1 MEKHHQFHSD
11 QQALNLTLSAAA
23 LATIVCTIE
32 LLRIPTDSKNAFLF
46 GLSKE
51 RLLMLIVFTII
62 FIINLFC
69 LLQREKLAKHL
80 AGSRKGKTVSL
91 ILSAVFLFLLLM
103 PDYRFNRA
111 AAYFTRLRPFIL
123 WIFLT
128 SFFFLLYFIYTQ
140 DKFESL
146 RETIKNLCAQK
157 KFILP
162 VLAVL
167 CCGVLFVEITGL
179 GKIVESALWNKN
191 GIPLQ
196 SIQLYISVVIFCI
209 IWKTGLFSRT
219 GQNKRLLNFLLI
231 WAVSALIW
239 SLAPMADHFFAPGPY
254 APDGAFYPYSDALNY
269 DFAAQTALLGWRYN
283 MKRTLLK
290 PTLTFISFLSHL
302 VTGNDNNM
310 SMMVQSALYAILPAI
325 IYLIGAAIGGNG
337 CGYLAAAF
345 SLIKEWNALQTRTVL
360 TINSRL
366 FMSEFLTQI
375 LVALY
380 CYAIFRWLKK
390 EKKES
395 LYAIIAGGTVV
406 MGFFTRYNFAAFLPA
421 GLLLVLIAYRKN
433 FLRLLKTVFLFCLAA
448 ALTAAPLLYRDKDIS
463 WGLYD
468 ELSYTVESILL
479 KTRLINPTPTV
490 PVEVIP
496 PESTA
501 AENAPEAAIQ
511 AEPQPSTE
519 QAAGTENIPEP
530 ETLTETVP
538 SSEPVIGPEVVP
550 VTEKQEETSP
560 AAEETAVTYNNEKLE
575 IPAEEEAVTD
585 QQEAPVP
592 ELPADLQETA
602 KEEFNT
608 GQITQNNSNEISTVT
623 LPVYQSI
630 INHGLHNLIAS
641 SLTLPMELKFDDLK
655 HLYTQEGDGLWRD
668 SFRGN
673 YSAGQ
678 WAFILVW
685 IILGAAAIGIL
696 ISDHGIA
703 GFSIPFFWL
712 VYSFSIGISR
722 SSGGRYVVPTN
733 WIPML
738 LLAYCI
744 TLLFSK
750 GKIRLPE
757 SVPASLP
764 LWQPAAAMFG
774 FFAFF
779 SAMYLLEI
787 HMPQKQ
793 TAAPEGDLAV
803 LQERLSDHE
812 EIDWDLIRAQQEQ
825 GVLHVT
831 HGIALYPR
839 FYYFR
844 DGENIKNDLL
854 MWKEYS
860 RLTFTGAD
868 FTGGWGSLSQGY
880 MMPHTEQINDLPHG
894 SVFRAISCK
903 SEFNYEDVLAV
914 TAETQDGKVY
924 TYVRDPL
931 PAFSC
936 PVPEPVCYSLENCR

>member
-1 MEKHHQFHSD
+1 MEKHHKFHSD

-23 LATIVCTIE
+23 LATIICTIE

-51 RLLMLIVFTII
+51 RLLMLIVFTVI

-69 LLQREKLAKHL
+69 LLQREKLANKL
-80 AGSRKGKTVSL
+80 AGSQKGKIFSM
-91 ILSAVFLFLLLM
+91 ILTIIPLFFLLM
-103 PDYRFNRA
+103 PDYRFDRA

-128 SFFFLLYFIYTQ
+128 SFFFLLFFIYTQ
-140 DKFESL
+140 DKFSGF
-146 RETIKNLCAQK
+146 RETIKNLCSQK

-162 VLAVL
+162 VLAAL

-179 GKIVESALWNKN
+179 GQTVESALWNKN

-196 SIQLYISVVIFCI
+196 SIQLFVSVVVFYLF
-209 IWKTGLFSRT
+209 WKTGLFSRI
-219 GQNKRLLNFLLI
+219 GNSKRLLNFLLI

-254 APDGAFYPYSDALNY
+254 APDGAFFPYSDAQNY

-290 PTLTFISFLSHL
+290 PTLAFISFLSHL
-302 VTGNDNNM
+302 VTGNDNNL
-310 SMMVQSALYAILPAI
+310 SMMVQSALYAILPAV
-325 IYLIGAAIGGNG
+325 IYLFGTAIGGNG
-337 CGYLAAAF
+337 CGYLAAAL

-360 TINSRL
+360 TIHSRL
-366 FMSEFLTQI
+366 FMSEFLMQI
-375 LVALY
+375 LLAVY
-380 CYAIFRWLKK
+380 CYALFRWLKRD
-390 EKKES
+390 KKES
-395 LYAIIAGGTVV
+395 LYAITAGGTLAL
-406 MGFFTRYNFAAFLPA
+406 GIFTRYNFAAFLPA

-433 FLRLLKTVFLFCLAA
+433 FLRLLKTVILFCLTA

-468 ELSYTVESILL
+468 ELKYTVESILL
-479 KTRLINPTPTV
+479 KTRLSNPDPEI

-496 PESTA
+496 PESIPT
-501 AENAPEAAIQ
+501 EITPEEAIQ
-511 AEPQPSTE
+511 AEPLSS
-519 QAAGTENIPEP
+519 P
-530 ETLTETVP
+530 ETVTEPNVDPETQTDTVR
-538 SSEPVIGPEVVP
+538 SAEPMNVTEMVS
-550 VTEKQEETSP
+550 VTEKSEGTSSIAEEADDTSP
-560 AAEETAVTYNNEKLE
+560 EINTGILLEEAAETE
-575 IPAEEEAVTD
+575 
-585 QQEAPVP
+585 QQEAPEP
-592 ELPADLQETA
+592 EIPDDLRESE
-602 KEEFNT
+602 KEELNT
-608 GQITQNNSNEISTVT
+608 GQITQENSDINSTVT

-630 INHGLHNLIAS
+630 INHGLHNFIAS
-641 SLTLPMELKFDDLK
+641 ALTLPMELTFDDLE
-655 HLYTQEGDGLWRD
+655 HLYTQEGSGLWRD
-668 SFRGN
+668 SFRGD

-678 WAFILVW
+678 WTFLFVW
-685 IILGAAAIGIL
+685 IILGAAAAGML
-696 ISDHGIA
+696 IKDHGLA
-703 GFSIPFFWL
+703 GFSIPYFWI
-712 VYSFSIGISR
+712 VYAFSIGISR

-733 WIPML
+733 WIPMM
-738 LLAYCI
+738 LLAYSI

-750 GKIRLPE
+750 GKIHLREIEP
-757 SVPASLP
+757 SSLP
-764 LWQPAAAMFG
+764 LWQPLTVMFG

-787 HMPQKQ
+787 HMPRRQ
-793 TAAPEGDLAV
+793 TKAPEGDLAV
-803 LQERLSDHE
+803 LQERLSDHG
-812 EIDWDLIRAQQEQ
+812 EIDWDLVRTQQQQ
-825 GVLHVT
+825 GLLHVT

-844 DGENIKNDLL
+844 DGENVKNDLL

-868 FTGGWGSLSQGY
+868 FRDGWNSLSQGY

-903 SEFNYEDVLAV
+903 ADYAYEDVLAV
-914 TAETQDGKVY
+914 TVETKDGEVY

>member
-1 MEKHHQFHSD
+1 MEKHHEFHTE

-32 LLRIPTDSKNAFLF
+32 LLRIPADSKNAFLF

-51 RLLMLIVFTII
+51 RLLMLMVFTII

-69 LLQREKLAKHL
+69 LLQREKLAKHP
-80 AGSRKGKTVSL
+80 ADSKKGKVFCM
-91 ILSAVFLFLLLM
+91 ILTIIPLFFLLM
-103 PDYRFNRA
+103 PDYRFKRA

-128 SFFFLLYFIYTQ
+128 SFSFFLFFSYAQ
-140 DKFESL
+140 DKFSGVI
-146 RETIKNLCAQK
+146 ETLSNLFAEK
-157 KFILP
+157 RAVLV

-167 CCGVLFVEITGL
+167 CCGILFVEITGL
-179 GKIVESALWNKN
+179 GKTVESTLWNKN

-196 SIQLYISVVIFCI
+196 SIQLFSSLVVFCL
-209 IWKTGLFSRT
+209 IWKTGLFNRI

-254 APDGAFYPYSDALNY
+254 QPNGAFYPYSDALNY

-290 PTLTFISFLSHL
+290 PTLVFISFLSHL
-302 VTGNDNNM
+302 VTGNDNNL

-325 IYLIGAAIGGNG
+325 IYLFGTAIGGNG

-360 TINSRL
+360 TIHSRL

-375 LVALY
+375 LLAVY
-380 CYAIFRWLKK
+380 CYALFRWLKK
-390 EKKES
+390 DKKES

-406 MGFFTRYNFAAFLPA
+406 LGFFTRYNFAAFLPA

-433 FLRLLKTVFLFCLAA
+433 FLRLLKTLILFCLTA
-448 ALTAAPLLYRDKDIS
+448 ALTAAPLLYRDKDIP

-468 ELSYTVESILL
+468 ELNFTVESILF
-479 KTRLINPTPTV
+479 KNRLSNPTPTI

-496 PESTA
+496 SESIPAETKPESEIPTDVLPS
-501 AENAPEAAIQ
+501 PEPVTEPIKITETEIQ
-511 AEPQPSTE
+511 TDTVQSA
-519 QAAGTENIPEP
+519 EP
-530 ETLTETVP
+530 ETVPEMVPETDENLEDAAAPLPDENTEI
-538 SSEPVIGPEVVP
+538 PVE
-550 VTEKQEETSP
+550 
-560 AAEETAVTYNNEKLE
+560 AAE
-575 IPAEEEAVTD
+575 VTD
-585 QQEAPVP
+585 HQEAPVQ
-592 ELPADLQETA
+592 EIPADLQETA

-608 GQITQNNSNEISTVT
+608 GQITQGNSNEISTVT

-630 INHGLHNLIAS
+630 INHGLHNFIAS
-641 SLTLPMELKFDDLK
+641 ALTLPMELSFDNLE

-668 SFRGN
+668 SFRGE

-696 ISDHGIA
+696 IRNHGIA
-703 GFSIPFFWL
+703 GFSIPYFWL

-733 WIPML
+733 WIPMM

-793 TAAPEGDLAV
+793 TAAPQGDLAI

-812 EIDWDLIRAQQEQ
+812 EINWDLVRAQQEQ

-831 HGIALYPR
+831 HGAALYPR

-844 DGENIKNDLL
+844 DGENVKNDLL

-860 RLTFTGAD
+860 RMIFTGAD
-868 FTGGWGSLSQGY
+868 FMGGWNSLSQGY
-880 MMPHTEQINDLPHG
+880 MMPHTEQINDFPHE

-914 TAETQDGKVY
+914 TVETKDGEVY

>member
-1 MEKHHQFHSD
+1 MEKHHKLHSD

-23 LATIVCTIE
+23 LATVICTIE

-51 RLLMLIVFTII
+51 RLLMLIVFTVI

-69 LLQREKLAKHL
+69 LLQREKLSKQL
-80 AGSRKGKTVSL
+80 SGSQKGK
-91 ILSAVFLFLLLM
+91 VFSMIMTIIPLFLLLM
-103 PDYRFNRA
+103 PEYRFDRA
-111 AAYFTRLRPFIL
+111 SAYFTRLRPFIL

-140 DKFESL
+140 DKFEGV
-146 RETIKNLCAQK
+146 RETIENLCARK

-162 VLAVL
+162 VLALL
-167 CCGVLFVEITGL
+167 CCGILFVEITGL
-179 GKIVESALWNKN
+179 GKTVESALWNKN

-196 SIQLYISVVIFCI
+196 SIQLFSSLAVFFIF
-209 IWKTGLFSRT
+209 WKTGLFSRI
-219 GQNKRLLNFLLI
+219 GQHKRLLNFLLI

-254 APDGAFYPYSDALNY
+254 APNDAFYPYSDALNY

-290 PTLTFISFLSHL
+290 PTLVFISFLSHL
-302 VTGNDNNM
+302 VTGNDNDL

-325 IYLIGAAIGGNG
+325 IYLFGTAVGGNG

-345 SLIKEWNALQTRTVL
+345 SLIKEWNALQTRPVL
-360 TINSRL
+360 TTHSRL
-366 FMSEFLTQI
+366 FMSEFLMQI
-375 LVALY
+375 LLAVY
-380 CYAIFRWLKK
+380 CYALFRWLKK
-390 EKKES
+390 DKKES
-395 LYAIIAGGTVV
+395 LYAITAGGTLVL
-406 MGFFTRYNFAAFLPA
+406 GIFTRYNFAAFLPA

-433 FLRLLKTVFLFCLAA
+433 FLRLLKTILLFCLTA

-468 ELSYTVESILL
+468 ELSYTVESILF
-479 KTRLINPTPTV
+479 KTRLVDPTPTV

-496 PESTA
+496 SEPISAEITPEEADQAGPLPVPETVTGPDAVPETETSEDTTA
-501 AENAPEAAIQ
+501 AVDQAVVPLPDKTTEEHKEAPE
-511 AEPQPSTE
+511 
-519 QAAGTENIPEP
+519 
-530 ETLTETVP
+530 
-538 SSEPVIGPEVVP
+538 
-550 VTEKQEETSP
+550 
-560 AAEETAVTYNNEKLE
+560 
-575 IPAEEEAVTD
+575 VTD
-585 QQEAPVP
+585 QQEASVS
-592 ELPADLQETA
+592 EIPADLQETE
-602 KEEFNT
+602 KEDFNT
-608 GQITQNNSNEISTVT
+608 GQITQDNSNKNSTVT

-630 INHGLHNLIAS
+630 INHGLHNFIAS
-641 SLTLPMELKFDDLK
+641 ALTLPMELKFDDLE
-655 HLYTQEGDGLWRD
+655 HLYSQEGDGLWRD

-685 IILGAAAIGIL
+685 IILGAIAAGIL
-696 ISDHGIA
+696 ISDHGLA
-703 GFSIPFFWL
+703 GFSIPYFWL

-744 TLLFSK
+744 TILFSK

-757 SVPASLP
+757 TGPSSLP
-764 LWQPAAAMFG
+764 IWQPLTAMFG

-779 SAMYLLEI
+779 SAMYLMEI
-787 HMPQKQ
+787 HMPQRQ
-793 TAAPEGDLAV
+793 TAVPEGDLAV
-803 LQERLSDHE
+803 LQERLSGHD
-812 EIDWDLIRAQQEQ
+812 EIDWDLVRAQQQQ

-831 HGIALYPR
+831 HGVALYPR

-844 DGENIKNDLL
+844 DGENVKNDLM

-860 RLTFTGAD
+860 RLTFTGTD
-868 FTGGWGSLSQGY
+868 YTGGWGSLSQGY
-880 MMPHTEQINDLPHG
+880 LMPHTEQINDLPHG
-894 SVFRAISCK
+894 STFRAISCK
-903 SEFNYEDVLAV
+903 ADYNYEDVLAV
-914 TAETQDGKVY
+914 TIETEDGEVY

>member
-1 MEKHHQFHSD
+1 MEKHHQLHSE
-11 QQALNLTLSAAA
+11 QQALNLTLSASA
-23 LATIVCTIE
+23 LATVICTIE
-32 LLRIPTDSKNAFLF
+32 LLRIPTDSKNVFLF

-51 RLLMLIVFTII
+51 RLLMLMVFAII

-69 LLQREKLAKHL
+69 LLQREKLAKAL
-80 AGSRKGKTVSL
+80 AGSRKGKVFSMILTV
-91 ILSAVFLFLLLM
+91 IPLFFLLM
-103 PDYRFNRA
+103 PDYRFDKA

-128 SFFFLLYFIYTQ
+128 SFSFLLYFIYTQ
-140 DKFESL
+140 DKFEGV

-162 VLAVL
+162 VLALL

-179 GKIVESALWNKN
+179 GKTVESALWNKN

-196 SIQLYISVVIFCI
+196 SIQLFLSIAVFFI
-209 IWKTGLFSRT
+209 IWKTGLFSRI
-219 GQNKRLLNFLLI
+219 GSSKRLLNFLLI

-254 APDGAFYPYSDALNY
+254 APNQAFYPYSDALNY

-283 MKRTLLK
+283 MKSTLLK
-290 PTLTFISFLSHL
+290 PTLAFITFLSHL
-302 VTGNDNNM
+302 VTGNDNNL
-310 SMMVQSALYAILPAI
+310 SMMVQSALYAVLPAI
-325 IYLIGAAIGGNG
+325 IYLFGTAIGDSG

-360 TINSRL
+360 TIHSRL
-366 FMSEFLTQI
+366 FMSEFLMQI
-375 LVALY
+375 LLAAY
-380 CYAIFRWLKK
+380 CYALFRWLKRD
-390 EKKES
+390 KKES
-395 LYAIIAGGTVV
+395 LYAIIAGGTLTL
-406 MGFFTRYNFAAFLPA
+406 GIFTRYNFAAFLPA
-421 GLLLVLIAYRKN
+421 AILLVLIAYRKN

-448 ALTAAPLLYRDKDIS
+448 ALTAAPLLYRDKDIR

-468 ELSYTVESILL
+468 ELKYTVDSILL
-479 KTRLINPTPTV
+479 KTRLTNPEPEI

-496 PESTA
+496 
-501 AENAPEAAIQ
+501 
-511 AEPQPSTE
+511 
-519 QAAGTENIPEP
+519 
-530 ETLTETVP
+530 
-538 SSEPVIGPEVVP
+538 SEPI
-550 VTEKQEETSP
+550 P
-560 AAEETAVTYNNEKLE
+560 AAEIN
-575 IPAEEEAVTD
+575 PEEAPEGTD
-585 QQEAPVP
+585 QQEAPAP
-592 ELPADLQETA
+592 EIPAGLQETE

-608 GQITQNNSNEISTVT
+608 GQITQDNSNEISTVT
-623 LPVYQSI
+623 LPVYQSV
-630 INHGLHNLIAS
+630 INHGLHNFIAS
-641 SLTLPMELKFDDLK
+641 VLTLPMELKFDDLE
-655 HLYTQEGDGLWRD
+655 HLYTQEGGGLWRD

-678 WAFILVW
+678 WAFLCVW
-685 IILGAAAIGIL
+685 IVLGAIAAGIL
-696 ISDHGIA
+696 MSGHGLA
-703 GFSIPFFWL
+703 GFSIPYFWL
-712 VYSFSIGISR
+712 VYSISVGISR

-744 TLLFSK
+744 TLFFSK
-750 GKIRLPE
+750 GKIRLTE
-757 SVPASLP
+757 SGPVSLP
-764 LWQPAAAMFG
+764 FWQPLTAMFG

-793 TAAPEGDLAV
+793 TAAPEGDLTL

-812 EIDWDLIRAQQEQ
+812 EIDWDLVRAQQEQ

-831 HGIALYPR
+831 HGVALYPR

-844 DGENIKNDLL
+844 DGENVKNDLL

-860 RLTFTGAD
+860 RLIFTGAD
-868 FTGGWGSLSQGY
+868 FTDGRSSLSQGY

-903 SEFNYEDVLAV
+903 ADYAYEDVLAV
-914 TAETQDGKVY
+914 TVETEDGEVY

>member
-32 LLRIPTDSKNAFLF
+32 LLRIPADSKNAFLF

-69 LLQREKLAKHL
+69 LLQREKLAKQL
-80 AGSRKGKTVSL
+80 AGSRKGKTFSL
-91 ILSAVFLFLLLM
+91 ILTTVFLFLLLM
-103 PDYRFNRA
+103 PDYRFDRA

-140 DKFESL
+140 DKFEDV

-157 KFILP
+157 RFILP

-179 GKIVESALWNKN
+179 GKTVESALWNKN

-209 IWKTGLFSRT
+209 IWKTGFFSRI

-254 APDGAFYPYSDALNY
+254 QPDGAFYPYSDALNY

-325 IYLIGAAIGGNG
+325 IYLFGAAIGGNG

-375 LVALY
+375 LLAAF
-380 CYAIFRWLKK
+380 CYALFRWLKRDK
-390 EKKES
+390 RES

-406 MGFFTRYNFAAFLPA
+406 LGFFTRYNFAAVLPA

-448 ALTAAPLLYRDKDIS
+448 VLTAAPLLYRDKEIS

-479 KTRLINPTPTV
+479 KTRLINPAPAV

-496 PESTA
+496 SESLQTE
-501 AENAPEAAIQ
+501 EN
-511 AEPQPSTE
+511 
-519 QAAGTENIPEP
+519 TENPAE
-530 ETLTETVP
+530 
-538 SSEPVIGPEVVP
+538 
-550 VTEKQEETSP
+550 
-560 AAEETAVTYNNEKLE
+560 AAEETV
-575 IPAEEEAVTD
+575 

-592 ELPADLQETA
+592 ETPADLQETA
-602 KEEFNT
+602 KEDFNT
-608 GQITQNNSNEISTVT
+608 GQITQDNSNEISTVT

-630 INHGLHNLIAS
+630 INHGLHNFIAS
-641 SLTLPMELKFDDLK
+641 ALTLPMEFKFDDLE

-678 WAFILVW
+678 WAFLLVW
-685 IILGAAAIGIL
+685 IILGAAAAGIL
-696 ISDHGIA
+696 ISEHGLA
-703 GFSIPFFWL
+703 GFSIPYFWL

-738 LLAYCI
+738 LLAYFI
-744 TLLFSK
+744 TIMASK

-757 SVPASLP
+757 TKPASLP
-764 LWQPAAAMFG
+764 LWQSLLALFG

-793 TAAPEGDLAV
+793 TTAPEGDLAV
-803 LQERLSDHE
+803 LQERLSGHE
-812 EIDWDLIRAQQEQ
+812 EIDWELVKTQQDQ
-825 GVLHVT
+825 GLLHVT
-831 HGIALYPR
+831 HGIVLYPR

-844 DGENIKNDLL
+844 DGENVKNDLL

-860 RLTFTGAD
+860 RLTFSGAD

-880 MMPHTEQINDLPHG
+880 LMPHTEQINDFPQG

-903 SEFNYEDVLAV
+903 SEFDYEDVLAV
-914 TAETQDGKVY
+914 TAETMDGEVY